1 MLPEP
6 FPFRIC
12 PPEAVHSIIFTTA
25 QRGSAGPEWLFWD
38 IFDIEE
44 GFSRIFTFCRTP
56 SLAGL
61 IFIPSFSLSC
71 LFFSPSR
78 SELRIPGLSFAPNAA
93 GGKAAHALPL
103 DFCLAGVG
111 MCFPEAVPGTDER
124 RSCLRHNGC
133 SREEESPCDP
143 QGWLCLR

>member
-44 GFSRIFTFCRTP
+44 GFLRIFTFCRTP

-61 IFIPSFSLSC
+61 IFIPSFSVPAVY
-71 LFFSPSR
+71 FFPEQKRAENSWA
-78 SELRIPGLSFAPNAA
+78 ELCPECSWRKGSTCSAA
-93 GGKAAHALPL
+93 GFLPGWGG
-103 DFCLAGVG
+103 DVFS
-111 MCFPEAVPGTDER
+111 R
-124 RSCLRHNGC
+124 GC
-133 SREEESPCDP
+133 AWHR
-143 QGWLCLR
+143 